1 MLIVTGKP
9 EAALLL
15 KTVKRMLYL
24 GYVLL
29 RYVLIYN
36 LEVSFN
42 FHSTFL
48 QFNVIKMFTV
58 Q

>member
-29 RYVLIYN
+29 RNVLIYN

-42 FHSTFL
+42 FQLTFVQL
-48 QFNVIKMFTV
+48 NVVKMFTV